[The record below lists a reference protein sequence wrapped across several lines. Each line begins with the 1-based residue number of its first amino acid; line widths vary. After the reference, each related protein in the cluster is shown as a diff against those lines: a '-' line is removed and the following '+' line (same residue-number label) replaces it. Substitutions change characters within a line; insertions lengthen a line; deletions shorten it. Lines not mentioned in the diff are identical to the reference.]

1 MHFTE
6 EQRQA
11 IFEDGKNIIVS
22 AGAGSGK
29 TAVLTERV
37 KQKLL
42 SGIHVNELLVLTF
55 TSAASLEMKDRIRKA
70 IFSTPEIIEEANYI
84 DGAYICTFDSFSLS
98 VLKKYH
104 TEANISSDIS
114 VCDEVIIDIEKKK
127 IIDEIFDEYYMLSNK
142 KFLKLIR
149 DFCLKDDKD
158 LKDDILNAYR
168 KIELKY
174 DKEFYLDNYSNLEL
188 SQDKIDY
195 YVSLYMDLLYSL
207 QKDIRDLILELHN
220 HFEDEFVLKMED
232 NFSKLLNASTYDD
245 FLTALDYAS
254 IRVPKGSTE
263 EGKRIKQTIFDI
275 AKSIKT
281 YCVYES
287 TSSMIEEYKSTFSNI
302 EIIVEIL
309 KKFDKKLDS
318 YKKNNNLYTFTDISR
333 LAIKIVSENE
343 DIRLELTDSF
353 KEILVDEYQDTSDL
367 QEKFISLIS
376 SNNVYM
382 VGDIKQSIYRFRN
395 ANPSLFMEKYNLY
408 KDPKY
413 GLKIDLLNNFRS
425 RREVLNNIN
434 SIFDLIMDQD
444 IGGADY
450 SKSHR
455 MIFGNTSYDKEFKT
469 NQNNDMDILVY
480 DLEKL
485 GKLTK
490 SEEEAFIIGYDILN
504 KINDNY
510 LVFDKD
516 KKILRKA
523 EYKDFVILLEKSHD
537 FLLYKKVFEYLHIPI
552 NIHKDESFKKDD
564 DSLVI
569 RNLFRLLICIKQK
582 RFDSEF
588 RYTFTSISRS
598 FLWNSDDSLIYDLI
612 CNDEIFESELYKKC
626 LELVNYIDKYSLS
639 EYFLYV
645 VNSFDYTNKLLTL
658 SNIKS
663 FRIRLEYFYN
673 LCVNYEKIGKTIYD
687 FCDILNN
694 IFEND
699 YDLKFNVFNDNSN
712 SVSIMTIH
720 KSKGLEFPICYFGG
734 FSSLFSK
741 MDLKEKIIYD
751 NKYGFILP
759 KVDNYYKDTFLK
771 TIYKNNYL
779 KEDISERIRLLYVA
793 LTRAREKIIIV
804 IPKQEEESY
813 VTGIVPLYIREKY
826 NSFLSIIKS
835 IYNILL
841 PYVKEVDIV
850 GSLDYLVSKNT
861 NIELEKSDDN
871 LLVEEVNIDTNEVIK
886 IHYSKEQLQLINID
900 EYKTLEFG
908 SLVHNILET
917 INFSNYD
924 LDKYNVSNLVKEKI
938 NNFLK
943 SDFMKNKLTNKMYK
957 EYEFIDDNSHGIID
971 LIIDCIDHL
980 EIIDYKLKN
989 IDDLSYD
996 KQLLG
1001 YKSYLEKKTKRKVKC
1016 YLYSIFDEEYREI

>member
-1 MHFTE
+1 MNFTE

-42 SGIHVNELLVLTF
+42 NGIHVNELLVLTF
-55 TSAASLEMKDRIRKA
+55 TNAASLEMKDRIRRA
-70 IFSTPEIIEEANYI
+70 ILSTPKILEEANYI

-98 VLKKYH
+98 ILKKYH

-114 VCDEVIIDIEKKK
+114 VCDEVIIDIEKQK
-127 IIDEIFDEYYMLSNK
+127 ILDEIFDEYYILSSK

-158 LKDDILNAYR
+158 LKDDILNAYK

-188 SQDKIDY
+188 SKDKIDY
-195 YVSLYMDLLYSL
+195 YVSLYMDLLYGL
-207 QKDIRDLILELHN
+207 QKNIRDLIVELHN
-220 HFEDEFVLKMED
+220 YFEDDFVLKMED
-232 NFSKLLNASTYDD
+232 NFSKLLNASSYDD
-245 FLTALDYAS
+245 FLKSLDYS
-254 IRVPKGSTE
+254 SLRVPKNSSE

-275 AKSIKT
+275 AKSIKE

-287 TSSMIEEYKSTFSNI
+287 VSFMTEEYKSTFSNI

-309 KKFDKKLDS
+309 KKFDKRLDL
-318 YKKNNNLYTFTDISR
+318 YKKKNNLYTFTDISR
-333 LAIKIVSENE
+333 LAIKIVSLNE
-343 DIRLELTDSF
+343 DIRVELRDSF

-395 ANPSLFMEKYNLY
+395 ANPSLFMEKYDLY

-434 SIFDLIMDQD
+434 SIFDLIMDQE

-450 SKSHR
+450 KESHR

-469 NQNNDMDILVY
+469 SQNNDMDILVY

-504 KINDNY
+504 KINNNY

-516 KKILRKA
+516 KKILRKV

-582 RFDSEF
+582 RYDNEF

-612 CNDEIFESELYKKC
+612 CNDEIFESVLYKKC

-645 VNSFDYTNKLLTL
+645 VNSFDYNSKILSL

-673 LCVNYEKIGKTIYD
+673 LCVNYENIGKTIYD

-699 YDLKFNVFNDNSN
+699 YDLKFNVFNENNN

-741 MDLKEKIIYD
+741 MDLKERIIYD

-804 IPKQEEESY
+804 IPKQEEDIFVSD
-813 VTGIVPLYIREKY
+813 IVPMYIREKY

-835 IYNILL
+835 IYSILL
-841 PYVKEVDIV
+841 PYIKEVDIV
-850 GSLDYLVSKNT
+850 GSLDYLTNKNS
-861 NIELEKSDDN
+861 NKELEKGKDS
-871 LLVEEVNIDTNEVIK
+871 LLVEEINIDTNEIIK
-886 IHYSKEQLQLINID
+886 THYSKDQLHLINTD
-900 EYKTLEFG
+900 EYNTLEFG
-908 SLVHNILET
+908 SIVHNILET
-917 INFSNYD
+917 INFNNYD

-938 NNFLK
+938 NNFLN
-943 SDFMKNKLTNKMYK
+943 SSFMKNKLSNKMYK